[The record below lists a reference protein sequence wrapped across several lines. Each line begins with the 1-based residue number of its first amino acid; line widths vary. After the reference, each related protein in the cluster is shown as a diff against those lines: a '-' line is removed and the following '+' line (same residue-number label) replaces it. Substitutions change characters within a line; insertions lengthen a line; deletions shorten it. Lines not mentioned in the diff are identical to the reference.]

1 MAHDTERN
9 DQGKRAQSPQFL
21 ALRSSKGFILATVCV
36 AIFTDAFLYGV
47 VVPVLPFSLRER
59 SGVPEDQVQWWNSFI
74 FAVFGGAILIG
85 SPICG
90 WVADCTS
97 ERSVSF
103 YVGLIILGAA
113 TILFGLAKASWVL
126 LVSRLLQGLSAAI
139 TYTVGLALLVDTVGR
154 DNVGQWMGTAL
165 SSSSF
170 GLIISPLLGGIVYAK
185 AGYMTVFA
193 MALGLILF
201 DIVMRLV
208 MIEKKKAAQY
218 KPALTT
224 DHGFYGTFTHEQP
237 SEQEAQR
244 GSPQA
249 NKAQDVSQEAPLLSS
264 EQHKISPKRSNMP
277 TILVLLGIP
286 RLLAAIYGIFVNV
299 SILASFDGV
308 LPLYVKSLF
317 GWNSLEAGLIFLCL
331 AIPALT
337 GPLVGKLCDKVGPRW
352 MTVAGCSLTA
362 PPLILLRLVN
372 QDTLEQKILLCG
384 LLVCCGESRNFT
396 TIKGS
401 LRRSCVPLMQLL
413 DHLWAFINNRS
424 SAYGFVPNIG
434 FTLILIVSPVAADLS
449 AVVEEKE
456 RADPTA
462 FGPGGAYAQ
471 AFALFNCSMAA
482 GTLFGPVVAG
492 AIVERHGWGAMTA
505 AMGVFAFSGAIPA
518 FFYTGGWIFT
528 KKAEL

>member
-1 MAHDTERN
+1 MAHDPERN
-9 DQGKRAQSPQFL
+9 DEGQPKSIPRFL
-21 ALRSSKGFILATVCV
+21 ELRSSKGFILATVCV

-90 WVADCTS
+90 WVADRTS
-97 ERSVSF
+97 ERSISF
-103 YVGLIILGAA
+103 YTGLIILGAA

-126 LVSRLLQGLSAAI
+126 LISRLLQGLSAAI

-170 GLIISPLLGGIVYAK
+170 GLIVSPLLGGIVYAK

-193 MALGLILF
+193 MALSLILF
-201 DIVMRLV
+201 DIVMRLI

-218 KPALTT
+218 KPTLATA
-224 DHGFYGTFTHEQP
+224 HGFYGTFTHEQP
-237 SEQEAQR
+237 SEQE
-244 GSPQA
+244 PQSDSTQA
-249 NKAQDVSQEAPLLSS
+249 SGPQDDSQEAPLLSNDP
-264 EQHKISPKRSNMP
+264 QKRVPKKSKMP

-299 SILASFDGV
+299 SVLAAFDGV

-317 GWNSLEAGLIFLCL
+317 EWNSLEAGLIFLCL

-337 GPLVGKLCDKVGPRW
+337 GPLVGTLCDKIGPRW
-352 MTVAGCSLTA
+352 IAVAGCSLTA

-372 QDTLEQKILLCG
+372 QDSLEQKILLCG
-384 LLVCCGESRNFT
+384 LLVCC
-396 TIKGS
+396 
-401 LRRSCVPLMQLL
+401 
-413 DHLWAFINNRS
+413 
-424 SAYGFVPNIG
+424 G

-456 RADPTA
+456 RADPNA

-518 FFYTGGWIFT
+518 FFYTGGWIFAKNT
-528 KKAEL
+528 

>member
-1 MAHDTERN
+1 MAHDPEQN
-9 DQGKRAQSPQFL
+9 HGGQWKKSPRFL
-21 ALRSSKGFILATVCV
+21 ELRSSKGFILATVCV

-90 WVADCTS
+90 WVADRTS
-97 ERSVSF
+97 ERSISF
-103 YVGLIILGAA
+103 YTGLLILAAA
-113 TILFGLAKASWVL
+113 TILFGLAKSSWVL
-126 LVSRLLQGLSAAI
+126 LLSRLLQGLSAAI

-170 GLIISPLLGGIVYAK
+170 GLIVSPLLGGIVYAK

-201 DIVMRLV
+201 DIVMRLI
-208 MIEKKKAAQY
+208 MIEKKKAIQY
-218 KPALTT
+218 KPALAT
-224 DHGFYGTFTHEQP
+224 DNGFYGTFTHEQR
-237 SEQEAQR
+237 SEQVSRNDSMQAAK
-244 GSPQA
+244 PQ
-249 NKAQDVSQEAPLLSS
+249 DDSSEAPLLSNGP
-264 EQHKISPKRSNMP
+264 QTTAKRSKLP

-299 SILASFDGV
+299 SILAAFDGV
-308 LPLYVKSLF
+308 LPLYVKKLF
-317 GWNSLEAGLIFLCL
+317 AWNSLEAGLIFLCL

-337 GPLVGKLCDKVGPRW
+337 GPLVGRLCDKVGPRW
-352 MTVAGCSLTA
+352 IAVAGCSLTA
-362 PPLILLRLVN
+362 PPLVLLRLVN
-372 QDTLEQKILLCG
+372 EDSLGQKILLCA
-384 LLVCCGESRNFT
+384 LLICC
-396 TIKGS
+396 
-401 LRRSCVPLMQLL
+401 
-413 DHLWAFINNRS
+413 
-424 SAYGFVPNIG
+424 G

-456 RADPTA
+456 RADPNA

-492 AIVERHGWGAMTA
+492 AIVERHGWGAMSA
-505 AMGVFAFSGAIPA
+505 AMGVFAFSGAVPA
-518 FFYTGGWIFT
+518 FFYTGGWIFNKDT
-528 KKAEL
+528 